1 MAKTASKKTPVA
13 QKTAAKKV
21 PTKAPTSEAKATKVM
36 AAQRAGLIFQPSKF
50 QRLLRKGGH
59 TQRVSAQCGIYMAGA
74 LEWLVGE
81 LLDCMM
87 DSAEK
92 SKNSMLH
99 PRHVMAAIVNDEEFS
114 TVSASYTCV
123 VLSLTLLHQVFNKV
137 VIIKGGM
144 GRTTCVSSK
153 APKKAPKKVEAGE
166 GDMNDGDEEPEEE
179 EEEDAASEAGEE
191 GDHNDSQEY

>member
-114 TVSASYTCV
+114 TV
-123 VLSLTLLHQVFNKV
+123 FNKV